1 MIIIKWILVL
11 ILILFLLPFVSIGFT
26 CGFLYRVLEQSFL
39 IGYDCISEIYLKDL
53 NQEISS
59 IEANKNE
66 LEQ

>member
-1 MIIIKWILVL
+1 MTIIKWILAL

-53 NQEISS
+53 NREIQEK
-59 IEANKNE
+59 ENE
-66 LEQ
+66 LGE